1 MESMAETYKAIM
13 GIKLINERFDRI
25 EELDVDTTIDLST
38 KVMLINIQLCHID
51 CILSKHEN

>member
-1 MESMAETYKAIM
+1 MDSMQETYKAMM

-25 EELDVDTTIDLST
+25 EELDADTTIDVST

-51 CILSKHEN
+51 IILIKHEN